1 MNFSAGARISDV
13 ASPVEEQFDMA
24 KKEFAKFVRPDGAAR
39 EAEAAKTTRLR
50 ALRLAREAE
59 IAEEKKDA
67 AIREAAAK
75 LAKAQARRRV
85 SPAPPG

>member
-1 MNFSAGARISDV
+1 
-13 ASPVEEQFDMA
+13 MA

-59 IAEEKKDA
+59 IAEEKKAVAD
-67 AIREAAAK
+67 REAAAK
-75 LAKAQARRRV
+75 LAKAELRRRV
-85 SPAPPG
+85 RAPQPTAPELT